1 LLIEIICTLNNY
13 GVSAMKVGSLYNWC
27 W

>member
-1 LLIEIICTLNNY
+1 LIEIICTLNNY